1 MTKFLY
7 FYFIF
12 SLFACIIKCEMKAVY
27 RNSFIALAAI
37 ALLLAAIF
45 GALFFPAPAAAEDLA
60 AGDYMVKSGST
71 LVLRNISDAG
81 NPPLIEVPA
90 TYYVHLSG
98 TTVNSG
104 YYTVSYAGENY
115 YVSPDDLTS
124 NTTLHDEA
132 KYGAVPEEKKYYTF
146 DKTQVFPAGEYQS
159 LSYTSAGLS
168 SSMTIDYSKINTVY
182 GLVTIDGTLYYSCNI
197 TIEILGTTTTGNAYI
212 AASSAAGTYAS
223 LTPAAIPANPY
234 EQDKAAI
241 DEELSKPTPPSTEE
255 EGSASTADPE
265 TPDNNLER
273 IILSVIIAILCVAVV
288 LLIFRPG
295 RKNKTSKS

>member
-1 MTKFLY
+1 
-7 FYFIF
+7 
-12 SLFACIIKCEMKAVY
+12 MKAVY

-37 ALLLAAIF
+37 ALLLVAIF
-45 GALFFPAPAAAEDLA
+45 GALFFPSPAAAEDLA

-98 TTVNSG
+98 TTINSG

-124 NTTLHDEA
+124 NTSLHDEA

-146 DKTQVFPAGEYQS
+146 DKTQVFPAGS
-159 LSYTSAGLS
+159 LTFYIYENGSINTATSANA
-168 SSMTIDYSKINTVY
+168 TIDDIVKVY
-182 GLVTIDGTLYYSCNI
+182 GLVTIDSALYFSAR
-197 TIEILGTTTTGNAYI
+197 IENSLVNRTMYFPAVNAN
-212 AASSAAGTYAS
+212 AEFSA
-223 LTPAAIPANPY
+223 LTPATIPANPY

-241 DEELSKPTPPSTEE
+241 DEELSKPAPPSTEE

-295 RKNKTSKS
+295 RKKKTT

>member
-1 MTKFLY
+1 MTKILI

-12 SLFACIIKCEMKAVY
+12 PPFACIIKCEMKAVY

-37 ALLLAAIF
+37 ALLLVAIF
-45 GALFFPAPAAAEDLA
+45 GALFFPSPAAAEDLA

-98 TTVNSG
+98 TTINSG

-124 NTTLHDEA
+124 NTSLHDEA

-146 DKTQVFPAGEYQS
+146 DKTQVFPAGS
-159 LSYTSAGLS
+159 LTFYIYENGSINTATSANA
-168 SSMTIDYSKINTVY
+168 TIDDIVKVY
-182 GLVTIDGTLYYSCNI
+182 GLVTIDSALYFSAR
-197 TIEILGTTTTGNAYI
+197 IENSLVNRNMYFPAVNAN
-212 AASSAAGTYAS
+212 AEFSA
-223 LTPAAIPANPY
+223 LTPATIPANPY

-241 DEELSKPTPPSTEE
+241 DEELSKPAPPSTEE

-295 RKNKTSKS
+295 RKKKTT

>member
-71 LVLRNISDAG
+71 LILRNISDAG

-115 YVSPDDLTS
+115 YVSPDDLTN

-146 DKTQVFPAGEYQS
+146 DKTQVFPAGS
-159 LSYTSAGLS
+159 LTFYTYENGSIDTATSANA
-168 SSMTIDYSKINTVY
+168 TIDHIVKVY
-182 GLVTIDGTLYYSCNI
+182 GLVTIDSALYFSAR
-197 TIEILGTTTTGNAYI
+197 IENRLVNHNMYFPAVNAN
-212 AASSAAGTYAS
+212 AEFSA

-295 RKNKTSKS
+295 RKSKKSQS

>member
-1 MTKFLY
+1 
-7 FYFIF
+7 
-12 SLFACIIKCEMKAVY
+12 MKAVY

-37 ALLLAAIF
+37 ALLLVAIF
-45 GALFFPAPAAAEDLA
+45 GALFFPSPAAAEDLA

-98 TTVNSG
+98 TTINSG

-124 NTTLHDEA
+124 NTSLHDEA

-146 DKTQVFPAGEYQS
+146 DKTQVFPAGS
-159 LSYTSAGLS
+159 LTFHIYENGSINTATSANA
-168 SSMTIDYSKINTVY
+168 TIDDIVKVY
-182 GLVTIDGTLYYSCNI
+182 GLVTIDSALYFSAR
-197 TIEILGTTTTGNAYI
+197 IENSLVNRNMYFPAVNAN
-212 AASSAAGTYAS
+212 AEFSA
-223 LTPAAIPANPY
+223 LTPATIPANPY

-241 DEELSKPTPPSTEE
+241 DEELSKPAPPSTEE